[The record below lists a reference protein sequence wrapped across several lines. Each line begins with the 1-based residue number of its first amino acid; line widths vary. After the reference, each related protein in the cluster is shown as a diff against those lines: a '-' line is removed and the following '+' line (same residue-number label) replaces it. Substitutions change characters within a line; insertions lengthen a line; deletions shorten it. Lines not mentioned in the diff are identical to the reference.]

1 MENATKQ
8 LYEQFLQWA
17 QAHENEMLYELSE
30 WVQIPSVRD
39 NATAAVGQPFGADCA
54 KMADHVIKRAKEM
67 GFACT
72 NHEGYCVSI
81 QSNPN
86 ALREIGILPHLDVVP
101 AAGEWTFPPFCGMVD
116 GGFVYG
122 RGSHDDKS
130 AAVMSL
136 YLLRA
141 LREME
146 IPLKSGVRLIMG
158 LGEETGMEDMEYY
171 VSKYPIPRISLV
183 PDSCYPVNIAQ
194 KSNILLDMS
203 GPVLEDIL
211 SFEGGNGKSVPGH
224 AEIVLACP
232 EETVRAQL
240 TERAHFKII
249 ALPHGTKVCVEGVS
263 VHPADPEKGVNAIA
277 LLAAAIAE
285 SNLLGAQSQQLMER
299 IATISSDYYGTPL
312 GLACEETATGKT
324 TAVVTRVHTENGR
337 LILSLNCR
345 VCHAITKDH
354 AVALLRDYCE
364 KNDLKITGL
373 HATPGVRFNENDP
386 AVRCLQQTWHEATGR
401 NDPVFASGGNTYSR
415 AFPNAI
421 TFGIIGGG
429 FYIADKRIPAGRGCA
444 HEADEYIH
452 SSVLTHG
459 LAIYG
464 AAVCA
469 LDRLN

>member
-1 MENATKQ
+1 MKNVTKQ

-17 QAHENEMLYELSE
+17 QAHENEMLRELSE

-39 NATAAVGQPFGADCA
+39 NATATAGQPFGAGCA
-54 KMADHVIKRAKEM
+54 KMANHVIKRAQEI

-81 QSNPN
+81 QSNPT

-101 AAGEWTFPPFCGMVD
+101 AAGEWTFPPFCGRID

-122 RGSHDDKS
+122 RGTHDDKS

-141 LREME
+141 LREMK

-171 VSKYPIPRISLV
+171 VSKYPTPHISLV

-194 KSNILLDMS
+194 KSCISLDMS
-203 GPVLEDIL
+203 SPVPEDIL
-211 SFEGGNGKSVPGH
+211 SFKGGNGKSVPGH

-240 TERAHFKII
+240 TERAHFNII
-249 ALPHGTKVCVEGVS
+249 ALPHGTKVCAEGVS

-277 LLAAAIAE
+277 LLATAIVE
-285 SNLLGAQSQQLMER
+285 SNLLGAQSQQLLKR
-299 IATISSDYYGTPL
+299 IAALSSDFYGAPL
-312 GLACEETATGKT
+312 GLASEEPVTGKT
-324 TAVVTRVHTENGR
+324 TAVVTRIHMENGR

-345 VCHAITKDH
+345 VCHALTKDH
-354 AVALLRDYCE
+354 AVALLQKYCK
-364 KNDLKITGL
+364 KNDWKIAGL
-373 HATPGVRFNENDP
+373 CATAGVRFDEKDP
-386 AVRCLQQTWHEATGR
+386 AILCLQQTWHDATGR
-401 NDPVFASGGNTYSR
+401 NDPVFSTGGNTYSR

-429 FYIADKRIPAGRGCA
+429 FYIADKRIPAGHGCA
-444 HEADEYIH
+444 HEVDEYIH
-452 SSVLTHG
+452 ASILTHG

-464 AAVCA
+464 ASVCA
-469 LDRLN
+469 LDQLN